1 MEREGKLKMKT
12 HTLIAGMV
20 LAAGTLS
27 MSAQADVIVDWN
39 QELLSAI
46 SATNMAP
53 PRAARAMAMVHTA
66 QFEAVNSIDRN
77 YRSYQQYFDC
87 PTGTSKE
94 AAAAQAAAG
103 VMLELFPTR
112 AAQINA
118 RLSSHLG
125 GIADG
130 ASKTDGVTMGTQS
143 AAAML
148 SSRSTDGSNN
158 SVPFTNGTQPGQWR
172 TVPLNAAPILPH
184 WGGVRPFSVINAQQF
199 GAPAAPALN
208 SAEYTTAYNEVK
220 ELGRVDSA
228 TRTQYQTDTA
238 FLWRAG
244 GNTVTP
250 PGQWNQV
257 AQQVA
262 AGRNLNI
269 DESARMFAL
278 LGLAVAD
285 AGTTAWETKYT
296 QLFWRPETGIQ
307 LGDTDGN
314 ANTVGDSSWTPLFA
328 TPNHPSYTSGHST
341 FSSAA
346 AAILRNFIG
355 GDSFTFTVTGDG
367 RSREYTSFTDAMNEA
382 GMSRIYGGIHWQF
395 DNTGG
400 LASGTAVGNWVF
412 ENSLAV
418 PTPGAVGALAMA
430 GLFATRRRRN

>member
-1 MEREGKLKMKT
+1 MKT
-12 HTLIAGMV
+12 RTLITAIT
-20 LAAGTLS
+20 LAAGAFTTV
-27 MSAQADVIVDWN
+27 AQADVIVDWN

-66 QFEAVNSIDRN
+66 QFEAVNSLDRN
-77 YRSYQQYFDC
+77 FRSFQQYFEC

-118 RLSSHLG
+118 RLTSHLG
-125 GIADG
+125 GISDG
-130 ASKTDGVTMGTQS
+130 AAKFDGITLGGQ
-143 AAAML
+143 AASAML
-148 SSRSTDGSNN
+148 ANRATDNSSNTVS
-158 SVPFTNGTQPGQWR
+158 FTNGTQPGQWR
-172 TVPLNAAPILPH
+172 TVPLTASPILPH
-184 WGGVRPFSVINAQQF
+184 WGSVRPFVVNSSSQF
-199 GAPAAPALN
+199 AAPAAPALN
-208 SAEYTTAYNEVK
+208 SAAYAAAYNEVK

-257 AQQVA
+257 AQQIA
-262 AGRNLNI
+262 ASRSLNI
-269 DESARMFAL
+269 DDSARMFAL

-285 AGTTAWETKYT
+285 AGVTSWETKYS
-296 QLFWRPETGIQ
+296 QLIWRPETGIQ

-314 ANTVGDSSWTPLFA
+314 AATVGDSSWMPLFA

-346 AAILRNFIG
+346 AAVLRNIVG
-355 GDSFTFTVTGDG
+355 SDNFTFTVMGDG
-367 RSREYTSFTDAMNEA
+367 RSRQYNSFTDAMNEA

-395 DNTGG
+395 DNQAG
-400 LASGTAVGNWVF
+400 LAAGSAVGDWVF
-412 ENSLAV
+412 ANALAV
-418 PTPGAVGALAMA
+418 PTPGAVGAFAVA
-430 GLFATRRRRN
+430 GLFAARRRRK

>member
-1 MEREGKLKMKT
+1 MKT
-12 HTLIAGMV
+12 RTLTVALM
-20 LAAGTLS
+20 LAAGAVTTA
-27 MSAQADVIVDWN
+27 AQADVIVDWN
-39 QELLSAI
+39 QELLGAI
-46 SATNMAP
+46 AATNMAP

-77 YRSYQQYFDC
+77 FRNYRQYFDC

-118 RLSSHLG
+118 RLSTHLG

-130 ASKTDGVTMGTQS
+130 TTKVDGITLGVQAAS
-143 AAAML
+143 AML
-148 SSRSTDGSNN
+148 SHRSTDNSSN
-158 SVPFTNGTQPGQWR
+158 SVSFTNGTQPGQWR
-172 TVPLNAAPILPH
+172 TVPASASAILPH
-184 WGGVRPFSVINAQQF
+184 WGSVRPFVVNSSSQF
-199 GAPAAPALN
+199 SSPAVPALT
-208 SAEYTTAYNEVK
+208 SAAYATAYNEVK

-238 FLWRAG
+238 YLWRAG

-250 PGQWNQV
+250 PGQWNEV

-269 DESARMFAL
+269 EQSSRMFAL

-285 AGTTAWETKYT
+285 AGVTAWETKYT

-314 ANTVGDSSWTPLFA
+314 AQTIGESNWTPLFA

-367 RSREYTSFTDAMNEA
+367 RSRQYTNFTDAMNEA
-382 GMSRIYGGIHWQF
+382 GMSRVYGGIHWQF
-395 DNTGG
+395 DNQMG
-400 LASGTAVGNWVF
+400 LAAGSALGDWVF
-412 ENSLAV
+412 GNALAV
-418 PTPGAVGALAMA
+418 PTPGALGTLAVTA
-430 GLFATRRRRN
+430 LFAARRRRA

>member
-1 MEREGKLKMKT
+1 MKT
-12 HTLIAGMV
+12 CTLIAAIT
-20 LAAGTLS
+20 LAAGGFTTT
-27 MSAQADVIVDWN
+27 AHADVIVDWN

-46 SATNMAP
+46 AATNMAP
-53 PRAARAMAMVHTA
+53 PKAARAMAMVHTA

-77 YRSYQQYFDC
+77 FRNFQQYFNC

-103 VMLELFPTR
+103 VMLDLFPTR

-118 RLSSHLG
+118 RLTSHLSGISEGVAKIDGITLG
-125 GIADG
+125 GQA
-130 ASKTDGVTMGTQS
+130 AS
-143 AAAML
+143 AML
-148 SSRSTDGSNN
+148 ANRATDNSSST
-158 SVPFTNGTQPGQWR
+158 VPFTNGTQPGQWR
-172 TVPLNAAPILPH
+172 TVPATAAPILPH
-184 WGGVRPFSVINAQQF
+184 WGSVRPFVVASSSQF
-199 GAPAAPALN
+199 AAPAAPMLT
-208 SAEYTTAYNEVK
+208 SAEYASAYNEVK
-220 ELGRVDSA
+220 ELGRSNST

-250 PGQWNQV
+250 PGQWNQI

-262 AGRNLNI
+262 AARSLNI
-269 DESARMFAL
+269 EESSRMFAL

-285 AGTTAWETKYT
+285 AGVTSWETKYT
-296 QLFWRPETGIQ
+296 QLIWRPETGIQ

-314 ANTVGDSSWTPLFA
+314 AATISDGSWTPLLA

-355 GDSFTFTVTGDG
+355 GDNFTFTVSGDG
-367 RSREYTSFTDAMNEA
+367 RTRQYTNFTDAMNEA

-395 DNTGG
+395 DNQAG
-400 LASGTAVGNWVF
+400 LAAGTDVGNWVF
-412 ENSLAV
+412 ANALAV
-418 PTPGAVGALAMA
+418 PTPGAVGALAVA
-430 GLFATRRRRN
+430 GLFAARRRR